1 MLHLGDAR
9 HLPRL
14 ISETAAAAKTVA
26 GTVLTIASGYTP
38 PRERF
43 LCQKRLPGMR
53 QRHQALTFDIVEI
66 APLFPKELAQ
76 QVTEATDPDVCDV
89 LYRSLP
95 GLVTETDYKAFV
107 PALRA
112 RCWDLRQ
119 LTLDLLMAGKA
130 KEEDL
135 PEIRKTVL
143 EWYEGK
149 DRVGRTWAVRNLWAL
164 DKEMRRKM
172 LLETLKS
179 GSRWEQVEAV
189 REIRREPDE
198 GLLAAARDLAAR
210 TRDPDV
216 LLNLNRF
223 LVARSSP

>member
-1 MLHLGDAR
+1 
-9 HLPRL
+9 
-14 ISETAAAAKTVA
+14 
-26 GTVLTIASGYTP
+26 
-38 PRERF
+38 
-43 LCQKRLPGMR
+43 
-53 QRHQALTFDIVEI
+53 
-66 APLFPKELAQ
+66 
-76 QVTEATDPDVCDV
+76 
-89 LYRSLP
+89 
-95 GLVTETDYKAFV
+95 
-107 PALRA
+107 
-112 RCWDLRQ
+112 
-119 LTLDLLMAGKA
+119 LTLDLLMRGTA

-135 PEIRKTVL
+135 PEIRKIEL